1 MSVKV
6 ITLDTLSYL
15 TNKLSKTPVQDTCS
29 AYTLTNKSSDINGTS
44 QNQIP
49 SAQAIANV
57 FNNILFCTT
66 TVAATS
72 SAHADV
78 KSFVNG
84 VLTVNLSLPRGA
96 AGPRGLQG
104 EQGPSGPSGPKG
116 ETGDIGPIGPSGARG
131 PSGPQGAPGPTGPS
145 GPRGLQGPSGPSGPR
160 GLVGPTGPS
169 GPQGIPG
176 PSGPSG
182 PRGLQGLS
190 GPSGPQGPQGPSGPR
205 GLQGDPGPS
214 GPSGPRGLQGPSG
227 PSGPQGIPG
236 PSGPSGPTG
245 ARGYLYR
252 PSINT
257 ASGNVVFTCA
267 STAAAS
273 YQYKFFDATLP
284 ETPVNSISAKDF
296 LASVMSFSGG
306 TLTINLAS

>member
-1 MSVKV
+1 MPVKV

-15 TNKLSKTPVQDTCS
+15 TNKLSKTPVQESCS
-29 AYTLTNKSSDINGTS
+29 AYTLTNRSSDINGTS
-44 QNQIP
+44 ANQIP

-78 KSFVNG
+78 KSFTNG
-84 VLTVNLSLPRGA
+84 VLTINLSLPRGA

-104 EQGPSGPSGPKG
+104 E
-116 ETGDIGPIGPSGARG
+116 R
-131 PSGPQGAPGPTGPS
+131 
-145 GPRGLQGPSGPSGPR
+145 
-160 GLVGPTGPS
+160 
-169 GPQGIPG
+169 G

-190 GPSGPQGPQGPSGPR
+190 GPSGPQGPQGPSGPTGPEGER
-205 GLQGDPGPS
+205 GPS
-214 GPSGPRGLQGPSG
+214 GPSGPRGVQGPS
-227 PSGPQGIPG
+227 G

-257 ASGNVVFTCA
+257 TSGNVVFTCA

-296 LASVMSFSGG
+296 LASVMSFSNG

>member
-1 MSVKV
+1 MPVKV

-15 TNKLSKTPVQDTCS
+15 TNKLSKTPVQESCS
-29 AYTLTNKSSDINGTS
+29 VYTLTNQSSDINGTS
-44 QNQIP
+44 ENQIP

-84 VLTVNLSLPRGA
+84 VLTLNLSIPRGA
-96 AGPRGLQG
+96 SGPSGPRGVS
-104 EQGPSGPSGPKG
+104 GPSGPSGPKG
-116 ETGDIGPIGPSGARG
+116 ETGDTGPSGPSGARG
-131 PSGPQGAPGPTGPS
+131 PSGPSGPRGIEGPTGPQGTPGPS
-145 GPRGLQGPSGPSGPR
+145 GPTGPRGPSGPSGPKGETGDTGPVGPSGPSGPR
-160 GLVGPTGPS
+160 G
-169 GPQGIPG
+169 PQG
-176 PSGPSG
+176 
-182 PRGLQGLS
+182 L
-190 GPSGPQGPQGPSGPR
+190 SGPQGPQGPSGPR

-214 GPSGPRGLQGPSG
+214 GPSGPQGLRGPSG
-227 PSGPQGIPG
+227 PSGPQGVQG

-257 ASGNVVFTCA
+257 TSGNVVFTCA